1 MQELPR
7 RERACGSEDQPLPEG
22 ARDLPPAGAL
32 PGTAVYPTGRQA
44 GQRRPLSVLCVS
56 GDSLFRDRVCRNLE
70 QDGDIFV
77 EISFTPGEALHL
89 MHYLLFDA
97 VVTDPLVSQNGN
109 DTFLSAVRQ
118 QGSGIPVLS
127 VVRNAAG
134 LRGTLLQ
141 YSPGR
146 ILVWDGNGTSPVFA
160 RLGSILREMIAPAS
174 GTGCRAGPG
183 CRDPAEGNTG

>member
-1 MQELPR
+1 MQELSR
-7 RERACGSEDQPLPEG
+7 RERARGSENQALPEG
-22 ARDLPPAGAL
+22 ARDPPSTGELPDTSLPPS
-32 PGTAVYPTGRQA
+32 GRQA

-56 GDSLFRDRVCRNLE
+56 GDSLFCDRVCRNLE

-77 EISFTPGEALHL
+77 EISMSPGEALHL

-97 VVTDPLVSQNGN
+97 IVMDPLVSQNGN
-109 DTFLSAVRQ
+109 DTFLAAVRQ

-127 VVRNAAG
+127 IVRNAAG
-134 LRGTLLQ
+134 LRETLLQ

-146 ILVWDGNGTSPVFA
+146 ILVWDGNVPSPVFA

-174 GTGCRAGPG
+174 GT
-183 CRDPAEGNTG
+183 